1 MGCFYFSGSSST
13 LLQVS
18 LVCGGFGMGG
28 LLVFLGGLLA
38 MELCERRVA
47 GAALGVIG
55 GLSYLG
61 AGLQSF
67 GSGHLIEAGA
77 HTVDGVV
84 HYDFAS
90 AKLLWLGAP
99 CVALVLT
106 SLLWRAEARAKAARR
121 D

>member
-1 MGCFYFSGSSST
+1 MACFYGSPSPA
-13 LLQVS
+13 LLRIS

-38 MELCERRVA
+38 MELCDRRVA

-67 GSGHLIEAGA
+67 GSGHLIAAGA
-77 HTVDGVV
+77 STTAGITT
-84 HYDFAS
+84 YDFTGARM
-90 AKLLWLGAP
+90 LWLAAP
-99 CVALVLT
+99 GLALILT
-106 SLLWRAEARAKAARR
+106 ASLWRAEQRAKAARR
-121 D
+121 EA